1 MTLSS
6 VCFPPYC
13 PNHQTLLLTVTTR
26 NKSYTLPFA
35 HRRNIARLALNP
47 RGNLLL
53 SVDEDGRAILT
64 NIPRR
69 VVLYHFSFKGEVS
82 ALAFSPSGRYFAA
95 GIGRQIE
102 VWHTPSTPDV
112 ADGDLEFAPFVRH
125 RVYTGHFDS
134 IRSME
139 WSSDS
144 RFFLTASKDLTAK
157 IWSLDPE
164 EGFIPTTL
172 GGHRQGVVGAWFSK
186 DQETVGM
193 VGALLSHN
201 AVSLTLRRY
210 IQLAR
215 TELYSSGN
223 TCCGQE
229 YQKAKKWMMIICNGE
244 SQRDTTSCK
253 TTRMSH
259 VQHFTLSQIY

>member
-1 MTLSS
+1 MKTEFKFS
-6 VCFPPYC
+6 
-13 PNHQTLLLTVTTR
+13 NLLGTVYSRGNLLFAPDGTCLISPVGNRVTVFDLVN

-53 SVDEDGRAILT
+53 SVDEDGRAVLT

-82 ALAFSPSGRYFAA
+82 ALAFSPSGRHFAV

-134 IRSME
+134 VRSIE
-139 WSSDS
+139 WSGDS

-186 DQETVGM
+186 DQETVDIH
-193 VGALLSHN
+193 S
-201 AVSLTLRRY
+201 
-210 IQLAR
+210 
-215 TELYSSGN
+215 
-223 TCCGQE
+223 
-229 YQKAKKWMMIICNGE
+229 
-244 SQRDTTSCK
+244 
-253 TTRMSH
+253 
-259 VQHFTLSQIY
+259 